1 MTTQE
6 TTAETGPEAMRENFA
21 ELFENSVKD
30 ASQRPG
36 TVVIGTVI
44 AVENDAAIIDVGLKT
59 EGKVPIREFTA
70 HGRGEAPEVGDQVEV
85 FLDRIENRN
94 GEAVLSRDRA
104 RREQAWSDLSEAF
117 EGHVKVTGVIHGRVK
132 GGYTVDLMGA
142 SAFLP
147 RSQVDI
153 RPMRDASHLMNNPEE
168 FYILKMDRR
177 RGNIVISRRAVLEEV
192 RAAARAEL
200 VSTLKEGQVLDGVV
214 KNITEYGAF
223 VDLGDVDGLL
233 HVADM
238 SWRRVHHPSEV
249 VSVGQKLRV
258 QVVRFNPTT
267 QRISLGIKQLED
279 DPWEG
284 VENKYPKDTKLR
296 GRVTNITDYGA
307 FVELEP
313 GIEGLVHV
321 SEMSWV
327 RKNVHPSK
335 MVSTSEEVEVMI
347 LDVDPVKRR
356 VSLGMRQCVP
366 NPWET
371 LEKDHPPG
379 SLVEGE
385 VRSITDFG
393 LFVGI
398 TGEIDGLVHLS
409 DIDSSRSGEEAI
421 KDYKKGD
428 RVQAKVLEIDQ
439 EKERVNLGIRQIA
452 EDEVRGELARYKRG
466 QTVTCT
472 IVEVTDGGLRVK
484 VDDMGGFIRRAD
496 ISKERSEQNPN
507 RFSVDERVDAK
518 VSSIDTKANRLVL
531 SIRALEQEEERKAL
545 EEYGASDSGA
555 SLGDI
560 LGDALKPRKAKAG
573 KAKPAAG
580 PDGESGEAEA
590 PKEPPGKAEEEK
602 EAAGGA
608 SGAGEAEEEDADEA
622 PAAKD
627 GDGKAEAGGKP
638 DAKAKKAK
646 APAKKPAA
654 PKDADAEAKA
664 EEKAGDGA
672 SADSSGDGPDGD

>member
-6 TTAETGPEAMRENFA
+6 ATPETGPAAMRENFA
-21 ELFENSVKD
+21 ELFEESVK
-30 ASQRPG
+30 ATEQRPG
-36 TVVIGTVI
+36 TVVTGTVI

-70 HGRGEAPEVGDQVEV
+70 HGRGEPPEVGDQVEV

-192 RAAARAEL
+192 RAEARAKL

-249 VSVGQKLRV
+249 VKVGDKLRV
-258 QVVRFNPTT
+258 QVVRFNPAT

-279 DPWEG
+279 DPWKD
-284 VENKYPKDTKLR
+284 VETKYPKETKLR

-371 LEKDHPPG
+371 LEKQHPAG
-379 SLVEGE
+379 SVIEGE
-385 VRSITDFG
+385 VRSITEFG
-393 LFVGI
+393 LFVGV
-398 TGEIDGLVHLS
+398 TPEIDGLIHLS
-409 DIDSSRSGEEAI
+409 DIDSVRPGEEAI
-421 KDYKKGD
+421 KDYKRGD

-439 EKERVNLGIRQIA
+439 EKERVNLGIRQIG
-452 EDEVRGELARYKRG
+452 EDEARGELARYKRG
-466 QTVTCT
+466 TTVTCV
-472 IVEVTDGGLRVK
+472 IAEVTEGGLRVK
-484 VDDMGGFIRRAD
+484 VDDADGFIRRAD

-518 VSSIDTKANRLVL
+518 VASIDVKGNRIML
-531 SIRALEQEEERKAL
+531 SIRSLEQEEERKAL
-545 EEYGASDSGA
+545 AEYGASDSGA

-560 LGDALKPRKAKAG
+560 LGDALKPKRKDDGETDGDAEPARAKKAKEPAKAEEAPAPADEGAADAAPEKAEEPAKAGEAPAPADEGDAQAAEAEPAAEDDGAEADAPAKKKAAG
-573 KAKPAAG
+573 KAKAAKEEAAEEKPAG
-580 PDGESGEAEA
+580 GGDA
-590 PKEPPGKAEEEK
+590 PKE
-602 EAAGGA
+602 
-608 SGAGEAEEEDADEA
+608 D
-622 PAAKD
+622 
-627 GDGKAEAGGKP
+627 
-638 DAKAKKAK
+638 
-646 APAKKPAA
+646 
-654 PKDADAEAKA
+654 
-664 EEKAGDGA
+664 
-672 SADSSGDGPDGD
+672 